1 MRKGLKENQI
11 LVLIKE
17 PGKPARVEPLFDNT
31 LEAFQQAVGGYIETV
46 TIAKDRVVI
55 CNEEGRLLGLPYN
68 TKIGNMEFVGTIL
81 LAGVR
86 RDSFADLPVDVSV
99 IKRLLPQLWEV

>member
-1 MRKGLKENQI
+1 MTKNIKI
-11 LVLIKE
+11 LMKR
-17 PGKPARVEPLFDNT
+17 PGETPTVVEPANDLAA
-31 LEAFQQAVGGYIETV
+31 LQHLVGGYIETV
-46 TIAKDRVVI
+46 TIAKDMVVI

>member
-1 MRKGLKENQI
+1 MTKNIKI
-11 LVLIKE
+11 LMKK
-17 PGKPARVEPLFDNT
+17 PGEKATVVEPANDLAA
-31 LEAFQQAVGGYIETV
+31 LQHLVGGYIETV
-46 TIAKDRVVI
+46 TIASNLVVI

-68 TKIGNMEFVGTIL
+68 TRITNVEFVGTIL

-99 IKRLLPQLWEV
+99 IKTLLPQLWEV

>member
-1 MRKGLKENQI
+1 MTKNIKI
-11 LVLIKE
+11 LMKK
-17 PGKPARVEPLFDNT
+17 PGEQATVVEPANDLAA
-31 LEAFQQAVGGYIETV
+31 LQHLVGGYIETV
-46 TIAKDRVVI
+46 TIAPDMVVI

-68 TKIGNMEFVGTIL
+68 TKINYVEFVGTIL